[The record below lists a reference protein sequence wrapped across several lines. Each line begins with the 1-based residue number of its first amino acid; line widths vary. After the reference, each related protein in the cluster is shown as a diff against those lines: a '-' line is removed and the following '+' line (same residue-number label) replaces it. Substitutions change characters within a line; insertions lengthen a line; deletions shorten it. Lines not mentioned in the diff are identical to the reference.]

1 LKEEKI
7 TMKTGYKFILTL
19 LICLVCGCPRSS
31 TSVDAGCDVLDVPHG
46 AVTSSDSTVANG
58 SVEQ

>member
-1 LKEEKI
+1 
-7 TMKTGYKFILTL
+7 MKTGYKFILTL